1 MVEDFSLPE
10 NTLLANFSSFTLPS
24 SLEEKLQ
31 PCSFRGPRVRIF
43 YIFLSTGVT
52 DKFID
57 IVKAHSG
64 GNYILKLRHSHALI
78 SNDSDAKQPEPKGDY
93 TFDKIHFRYPLR
105 KNVPVLQGLDLK
117 VANHERPIEETS

>member
-1 MVEDFSLPE
+1 M
-10 NTLLANFSSFTLPS
+10 NTRLANSSSFILPS

-31 PCSFRGPRVRIF
+31 RCSFLGPRVRDYSVFIRKEKA
-43 YIFLSTGVT
+43 

-64 GNYILKLRHSHALI
+64 GNYILKLRHSRALI
-78 SNDSDAKQPEPKGDY
+78 SSDSNAKQPDPKGDY

-117 VANHERPIEETS
+117 VGI